1 MKEPKPRRRIKVLLV
16 DDHPIVREGLK
27 AHLATQPDVQV
38 VEEAGDGLEALRKAV
53 ETQPD
58 VILLDL
64 TMPQMNGFEAIARL
78 RKKVPRAQILVLTMH
93 DNREYIL
100 QSIRLGARG
109 YLRKDTSPAELV
121 RAIKA
126 VYAGELYLDGPASRV
141 VADEFQRG
149 TQRRPPEPPLLSDRE
164 RQVLVLIAEGLSNKE
179 VADRL
184 GIGVRTAETHRERL
198 MRKLNIHTV
207 AGLTRFAI
215 AHGMVPLEPGAPT
228 PTPPAP

>member
-1 MKEPKPRRRIKVLLV
+1 M

-27 AHLATQPDVQV
+27 AHLAAQPDLQV
-38 VEEAGDGLEALRKAV
+38 VGEAGDGLEALRKAV
-53 ETQPD
+53 ETQPH
-58 VILLDL
+58 VILMDL
-64 TMPQMNGFEAIARL
+64 TMPQMNGLEAMARL
-78 RKKVPRAQILVLTMH
+78 RKKAPQAKILVLTMH
-93 DNREYIL
+93 ENREYVT

-126 VYAGELYLDGPASRV
+126 VSAGEVFLSASASRV

-149 TQRRPPEPPLLSDRE
+149 SKPGAPEPPLLSDRE

-198 MRKLNIHTV
+198 MRKLNIRTV

-215 AHGMVPLEPGAPT
+215 AHGMVPLEPGG
-228 PTPPAP
+228 PTPPLPTA

>member
-1 MKEPKPRRRIKVLLV
+1 V

-27 AHLATQPDVQV
+27 AHLATQPDLQV
-38 VEEAGDGLEALRKAV
+38 VGEAANGQEALRLAREV
-53 ETQPD
+53 LPD
-58 VILLDL
+58 VVLMDL
-64 TMPQMNGFEAIARL
+64 TMPQMNGLEAIARL
-78 RKKVPRAQILVLTMH
+78 PKKTPRAKVLVLTMH
-93 DNREYIL
+93 ENKEYIA

-126 VYAGELYLDGPASRV
+126 VHAGEVFLNPAASRV

-149 TQRRPPEPPLLSDRE
+149 DKAPASEPPLLSDRE
-164 RQVLVLIAEGLSNKE
+164 REVLVLIAEGLSNKE

-198 MRKLNIHTV
+198 MRKLNIRTV
-207 AGLTRFAI
+207 AGLTKFAV
-215 AHGMVPLEPGAPT
+215 ARGLVPLEPAP
-228 PTPPAP
+228 AAKE

>member
-1 MKEPKPRRRIKVLLV
+1 MKGNRVRRIKVLLV

-27 AHLATQPDVQV
+27 AHLATQPDLQV
-38 VEEAGDGLEALRKAV
+38 VGEAANGQEALRLAREV
-53 ETQPD
+53 LPD
-58 VILLDL
+58 VVLMDL
-64 TMPQMNGFEAIARL
+64 TMPQMNGLEAIARL
-78 RKKVPRAQILVLTMH
+78 PKKTPRAKVLVLTMH
-93 DNREYIL
+93 ENKEYIA

-126 VYAGELYLDGPASRV
+126 VHAGEVFLSPAASRV

-149 TQRRPPEPPLLSDRE
+149 DKPPTPEPPLLSDRE
-164 RQVLVLIAEGLSNKE
+164 REVLVLIAEGLSNKE

-198 MRKLNIHTV
+198 MRKLNIRTV
-207 AGLTRFAI
+207 AGLTKFAV
-215 AHGMVPLEPGAPT
+215 ARGLVPLEPA
-228 PTPPAP
+228 AAAKK

>member
-1 MKEPKPRRRIKVLLV
+1 MPRKKIKVLLV

-27 AHLATQPDVQV
+27 AHLANQPDVQV
-38 VEEAGDGLEALRKAV
+38 VEEAGDGLEALRKASA
-53 ETQPD
+53 TQPD

-64 TMPQMNGFEAIARL
+64 TMPHMNGLETIARL
-78 RKKVPRAQILVLTMH
+78 RKKLPQAKILVLTMH
-93 DNREYIL
+93 DNREYIT

-126 VYAGELYLDGPASRV
+126 VYAGELFLDSAASRV
-141 VADEFQRG
+141 LADELQRG
-149 TQRRPPEPPLLSDRE
+149 TKPGAPEPPLLSDRE

-198 MRKLNIHTV
+198 MRKLNIRTV

-215 AHGMVPLEPGAPT
+215 ARGMVPLEPGSAPT
-228 PTPPAP
+228 SQPTL

>member
-1 MKEPKPRRRIKVLLV
+1 VKGNRVRRIKVLLV

-27 AHLATQPDVQV
+27 AHLATQPDLQV
-38 VEEAGDGLEALRKAV
+38 VGEAANGQEALRLAREV
-53 ETQPD
+53 LPD
-58 VILLDL
+58 VVLMDL
-64 TMPQMNGFEAIARL
+64 TMPQMNGLEAIARL
-78 RKKVPRAQILVLTMH
+78 PKKTPRAKVLVLTMH
-93 DNREYIL
+93 ENKEYIA

-126 VYAGELYLDGPASRV
+126 VHAGEVFLNPAASRV

-149 TQRRPPEPPLLSDRE
+149 DKAPASEPPLLSDRE
-164 RQVLVLIAEGLSNKE
+164 REVLVLIAEGLSNKE

-198 MRKLNIHTV
+198 MRKLNIRTV
-207 AGLTRFAI
+207 AGLTKFAV
-215 AHGMVPLEPGAPT
+215 ARGLVPLEPAP
-228 PTPPAP
+228 AAKE